1 MTEKKEPKI
10 IGVKEALKLA
20 KAVPGAKYLFLDQNG
35 DWNTTETYLKDF
47 SNPKNVDVGELTR
60 HPKNGK
66 TLGSAGDV
74 GGLDVIWVWDI
85 STGKKM
91 WDFTTTNVLKESF
104 SFNEYLEFLTEGAT
118 KQEIDDETYFKPE
131 VKELLKSSH
140 YVLSKDVTGE
150 YFLTKLGKI
159 KSVGEFKVTIRPYIK
174 GDVVID
180 IGLESIDKEQGHVS
194 LAEAMIEKLT
204 KQKLD
209 KVLKYAET
217 MFSNLDMVESIK

>member
-1 MTEKKEPKI
+1 MN
-10 IGVKEALKLA
+10 
-20 KAVPGAKYLFLDQNG
+20 Y
-35 DWNTTETYLKDF
+35 
-47 SNPKNVDVGELTR
+47 
-60 HPKNGK
+60 
-66 TLGSAGDV
+66 
-74 GGLDVIWVWDI
+74 
-85 STGKKM
+85 
-91 WDFTTTNVLKESF
+91 

-118 KQEIDDETYFKPE
+118 KQEIDDETYFKPD

-159 KSVGEFKVTIRPYIK
+159 KSIGEFKVTIRPYVK
-174 GDVVID
+174 GDAVID

-209 KVLKYAET
+209 KVLKYAEA

>member
-1 MTEKKEPKI
+1 MSDEEVVINNSNKRI
-10 IGVKEALKLA
+10 IMN
-20 KAVPGAKYLFLDQNG
+20 Y
-35 DWNTTETYLKDF
+35 
-47 SNPKNVDVGELTR
+47 
-60 HPKNGK
+60 
-66 TLGSAGDV
+66 
-74 GGLDVIWVWDI
+74 
-85 STGKKM
+85 
-91 WDFTTTNVLKESF
+91 

-118 KQEIDDETYFKPE
+118 KQEIDDETYFKPD

-159 KSVGEFKVTIRPYIK
+159 KSIGEFKVTIRPYVK
-174 GDVVID
+174 GDAVID

-209 KVLKYAET
+209 KVLKYAEA